1 MSTNKKKKLKKYLD
15 LQIEERKKEDDF
27 LKSLDDKE
35 ARIWTI
41 DYKKYLEIE
50 KIIEAKIKA
59 MNKTNLGLLKIQFK
73 QKKRK

>member
-1 MSTNKKKKLKKYLD
+1 MM
-15 LQIEERKKEDDF
+15 
-27 LKSLDDKE
+27 
-35 ARIWTI
+35 TI
-41 DYKKYLEIE
+41 DYKKYLEDE